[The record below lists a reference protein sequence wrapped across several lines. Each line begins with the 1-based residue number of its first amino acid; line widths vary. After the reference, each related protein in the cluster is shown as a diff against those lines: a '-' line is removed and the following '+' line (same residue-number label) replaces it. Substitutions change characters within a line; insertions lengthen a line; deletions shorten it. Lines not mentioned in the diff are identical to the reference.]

1 MLGWETAIQG
11 RAPPG
16 LERHGLTRRTAC
28 AGTGTGWTFAP
39 CTAEAF
45 QAALGTALVT
55 LREHPDSF
63 RALQLRGMERDSSW
77 DAAAQQYEQIFAWA
91 KLDQPYAK

>member
-1 MLGWETAIQG
+1 MRCDGCECGA
-11 RAPPG
+11 
-16 LERHGLTRRTAC
+16 H
-28 AGTGTGWTFAP
+28 AGTGTGWTFSP

-45 QAALGTALVT
+45 QASLGTALAT